1 MRTTSVQDQVQ
12 SAFVNDINI
21 RRAANELKNLN
32 MQDFSFNEASKHIN
46 AVRDFI
52 GSPEK
57 ILGNSNTKHG
67 EIAEQ
72 VEVGVRNARD
82 VLEGKF
88 AKATFDNVGRL
99 APEDYV
105 IDGVAVQSK
114 FINGTN
120 NGLSHVMNHME
131 KYSQF
136 GRDGSYYH
144 IPKDQYEIID
154 NIRQGKNLEG
164 LNAKSV
170 QAIKDKIAEIE
181 AKSGQPFDKVV
192 RPGISDYAEVQ
203 QGKITQTLD
212 KHQESLEKRNEEIK
226 DKIRKDHQA
235 SLNEGLKAA
244 GTAAAVGAAISLGSS
259 LYSKY
264 KNENKNIF
272 NGDFNNDDWQEL
284 GLSALKGGVIGAVT
298 GASVYALTNCAGL
311 SAPLAGAFVT
321 ATKGV
326 KQLVQ
331 DYYNGLI
338 TFDEFQVNSIFLCA
352 DSAGVGLATVAG
364 QTLIPIPVVGSVVGA
379 LAGKIVCKV
388 LFEEDKKLA
397 QKMKDSMSKVI
408 SKADHAYDVV
418 VKKIN
423 AEFDKISSLRELA
436 FDVNSNVS
444 IVESSIALARAHN
457 VLEHKILKN
466 EEDLRSFLFD

>member
-21 RRAANELKNLN
+21 RRAASELKNLN
-32 MQDFSFNEASKHIN
+32 MQDFSFNEATKHID
-46 AVRDFI
+46 AVRKFI
-52 GSPEK
+52 GAPEK
-57 ILGNSNTKHG
+57 ILGNPNTKHG

-82 VLEGKF
+82 VLEGNT
-88 AKATFDNVGRL
+88 AKATFDNVGRF
-99 APEDYV
+99 ASEDYLV
-105 IDGVAVQSK
+105 DGVAVQSK

-144 IPKDQYEIID
+144 IPKDQYKIID
-154 NIRQGKNLEG
+154 NIRQGKNIDG
-164 LNAKSV
+164 LNAKSIS
-170 QAIKDKIAEIE
+170 AIKNKIAEIE

-203 QGKITQTLD
+203 QGEVIQTLD
-212 KHQESLEKRNEEIK
+212 DHQESLEKRNEELK
-226 DKIRKDHQA
+226 DNIRKGHQA

-244 GTAAAVGAAISLGSS
+244 GTAAAVGAVISLGST

-264 KNENKNIF
+264 KNENKNIL
-272 NGDFNNDDWQEL
+272 NGDFDSDDWQEL
-284 GLSALKGGVIGAVT
+284 GLSALKGGAIGAVT
-298 GASVYALTNCAGL
+298 GASVYALTNCASL

-364 QTLIPIPVVGSVVGA
+364 QTLIPIPVVGSIVGA

-388 LFEEDKKLA
+388 LFEEDKNLA
-397 QKMKDSMSKVI
+397 QKMEDSMSKVI

-444 IVESSIALARAHN
+444 IVESSIALARAHD
-457 VLEHKILKN
+457 VPEHKILKN

>member
-12 SAFVNDINI
+12 SGFVDDINI
-21 RRAANELKNLN
+21 RRAASELKSLNL
-32 MQDFSFNEASKHIN
+32 QDFSFNEATKHID
-46 AVRDFI
+46 AVRVFI
-52 GSPEK
+52 GTPEK
-57 ILGNSNTKHG
+57 ILGNPNTKHG

-82 VLEGKF
+82 ALEGKL

-105 IDGVAVQSK
+105 IDGMAVQSK

-120 NGLSHVMNHME
+120 NGLSHVINHME

-144 IPKDQYEIID
+144 IPKDQYETID
-154 NIRQGKNLEG
+154 YIRQDKSIEG
-164 LNAKSV
+164 LNANSV
-170 QAIKDKIAEIE
+170 KAIKDKIAEIE

-192 RPGISDYAEVQ
+192 RPGVSDYAEVQ

-212 KHQESLEKRNEEIK
+212 KHQESLEKRNEEIR
-226 DKIRKDHQA
+226 DNIRKDHQA

-244 GTAAAVGAAISLGSS
+244 GTAAAVGAAISLGST

-264 KNENKNIF
+264 KTENKNIL
-272 NGDFNNDDWQEL
+272 NGDFDNDDWKDV
-284 GLSALKGGVIGAVT
+284 GLSALKGGAIGAVT
-298 GASVYALTNCAGL
+298 GAAVYALTNCSGL

-326 KQLVQ
+326 NQLAQ
-331 DYYNGLI
+331 DYYNNLI

-364 QTLIPIPVVGSVVGA
+364 QMLIPIPVVGSVIGA

-397 QKMKDSMSKVI
+397 QKMEDSMSKVI
-408 SKADHAYDVV
+408 SKAEHAYEAV

-423 AEFDKISSLRELA
+423 DEFDKISNLREFA

-444 IVESSIALARAHN
+444 IVESSIALARAYN
-457 VLEHKILKN
+457 VSEHKILKN
-466 EEDLRSFLFD
+466 EDDLYKYLFD

>member
-12 SAFVNDINI
+12 SVFVNEINI
-21 RRAANELKNLN
+21 RRSASELKNLN

-144 IPKDQYEIID
+144 IPKDQYEIIE
-154 NIRQGKNLEG
+154 NIRQGKNIEG

-226 DKIRKDHQA
+226 DNIRKDHQA

-244 GTAAAVGAAISLGSS
+244 GTAAAVGAAISLGST

-264 KNENKNIF
+264 KNENKNIL
-272 NGDFNNDDWQEL
+272 NGDFDSDDWQEL
-284 GLSALKGGVIGAVT
+284 GLSALKGGAIGAVT

>member
-12 SAFVNDINI
+12 SVFVNEINI
-21 RRAANELKNLN
+21 RRSASELKNLN

-144 IPKDQYEIID
+144 IPKDQYEIIE
-154 NIRQGKNLEG
+154 NIRQGKNIEG

-226 DKIRKDHQA
+226 DNIRKDHQA

-244 GTAAAVGAAISLGSS
+244 GTAAAVGAAISLGST

-264 KNENKNIF
+264 KNENKNIL
-272 NGDFNNDDWQEL
+272 NGDFDSDDWQEL
-284 GLSALKGGVIGAVT
+284 GLSALKGGAIGAVT

-331 DYYNGLI
+331 DYYSGLI

-397 QKMKDSMSKVI
+397 QKMEDSMSKVI
-408 SKADHAYDVV
+408 SKADHAYETV

-423 AEFDKISSLRELA
+423 DEFDKISSLRELA
-436 FDVNSNVS
+436 FDVSSNVS
-444 IVESSIALARAHN
+444 IVGSSIALARAHN
-457 VLEHKILKN
+457 VPEHKILKN
-466 EEDLRSFLFD
+466 EDDLYKFLFD

>member
-1 MRTTSVQDQVQ
+1 MRTTSFQDQVQ
-12 SAFVNDINI
+12 SAFVDDINI
-21 RRAANELKNLN
+21 RRAASEIKNLN
-32 MQDFSFNEASKHIN
+32 MQDISFNEAAKHIDT
-46 AVRDFI
+46 VRDFI
-52 GSPEK
+52 GKPEN
-57 ILGNSNTKHG
+57 ILGNPSTKHG

-72 VEVGVRNARD
+72 VEVCIRNARD
-82 VLEGKF
+82 VLEGKV
-88 AKATFDNVGRL
+88 ATATFDNVGRL
-99 APEDYV
+99 APEDYI
-105 IDGVAVQSK
+105 IDSLAVQSK

-144 IPKDQYEIID
+144 IPKDQYKIID
-154 NIRQGKNLEG
+154 NIRQGKNIDG

-203 QGKITQTLD
+203 QGQVTQTLD
-212 KHQESLEKRNEEIK
+212 DHQESLEKRNEEIK
-226 DKIRKDHQA
+226 DNIRKDHHA
-235 SLNEGLKAA
+235 NLNEGLKAA
-244 GTAAAVGAAISLGSS
+244 GTAAAVGAAISLGST

-264 KNENKNIF
+264 KAEDKNIL
-272 NGDFNNDDWQEL
+272 NGDFDSDDWKEL
-284 GLSALKGGVIGAVT
+284 GLSALKGGAVGAVT

-321 ATKGV
+321 ATKGIN
-326 KQLVQ
+326 QLVQ
-331 DYYNGLI
+331 DYYNNLI

-352 DSAGVGLATVAG
+352 DSAGVGLATIAG
-364 QTLIPIPVVGSVVGA
+364 QMLIPIPVVGSVIGA

-397 QKMKDSMSKVI
+397 QKMEDSMSKVI
-408 SKADHAYDVV
+408 SKADQAYETV

-423 AEFDKISSLRELA
+423 DEFDKISSLRELA
-436 FDVNSNVS
+436 FDVSINVS

-457 VLEHKILKN
+457 VPEHKILKN
-466 EEDLRSFLFD
+466 EDDLYKYLFD

>member
-21 RRAANELKNLN
+21 RRAASELKNLN

-154 NIRQGKNLEG
+154 NIRQGRNIEG
-164 LNAKSV
+164 LNAKSL
-170 QAIKDKIAEIE
+170 QAIKDKIVEIE

-226 DKIRKDHQA
+226 DNIRKDHQA

-244 GTAAAVGAAISLGSS
+244 GTAAAVGAVISLGST

-264 KNENKNIF
+264 KNENKNIL
-272 NGDFNNDDWQEL
+272 NGDFDSDDWQEL
-284 GLSALKGGVIGAVT
+284 GLSALKGGAIGAVT

-397 QKMKDSMSKVI
+397 QKMEDSMSKVI

-423 AEFDKISSLRELA
+423 DEFDKISSLRELA

-457 VLEHKILKN
+457 VSEHKILKN
-466 EEDLRSFLFD
+466 EDDLYSYLFE